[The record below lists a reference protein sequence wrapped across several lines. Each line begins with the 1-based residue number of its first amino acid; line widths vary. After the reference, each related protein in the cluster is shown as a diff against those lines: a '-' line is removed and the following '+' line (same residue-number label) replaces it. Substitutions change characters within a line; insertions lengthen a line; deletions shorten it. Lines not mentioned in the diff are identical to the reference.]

1 MPDASDAVV
10 SALREQI
17 AELEKRLGI
26 AQEDLIDMAREA
38 GALRSDLAR
47 LQAQL
52 LVLTADRDAWRA
64 QADRSWWRKL
74 TGGRAPV
81 LRADARGPPGVT
93 GAVAHSDDP
102 GIYVGISDLDRAA
115 NRNHAHHRSAC
126 LPAYAIAALV
136 DRNFR
141 ICLARP

>member
-74 TGGRAPV
+74 TG
-81 LRADARGPPGVT
+81 
-93 GAVAHSDDP
+93 
-102 GIYVGISDLDRAA
+102 
-115 NRNHAHHRSAC
+115 
-126 LPAYAIAALV
+126 
-136 DRNFR
+136 
-141 ICLARP
+141 